1 MINSELR
8 ATIFFGYKEKFE
20 QQIKSVVNYVTLTE
34 IVVDFDVKRSSGDKY
49 FDEFDNL
56 IVYSD
61 EYGSVNESVLQ
72 NFMMFVKIYKIK
84 NIYVQNPP
92 IKLVDNLK
100 RFVNCQNIN
109 EINYSY
115 DVLSMEKIKDFGI
128 RISEQIYGQSSA
140 LLNLKKSMIA
150 HLKFNNDDKPLV
162 LMFYGP
168 SGVGKT
174 ETSKIL
180 SNVLNSDSE
189 LFIKP
194 FGMYQSINVIN
205 NLYGDKLCQEYRRTL
220 KMRR

>member
-150 HLKFNNDDKPLV
+150 HLK
-162 LMFYGP
+162 Y
-168 SGVGKT
+168 
-174 ETSKIL
+174 
-180 SNVLNSDSE
+180 
-189 LFIKP
+189 
-194 FGMYQSINVIN
+194 
-205 NLYGDKLCQEYRRTL
+205 
-220 KMRR
+220 